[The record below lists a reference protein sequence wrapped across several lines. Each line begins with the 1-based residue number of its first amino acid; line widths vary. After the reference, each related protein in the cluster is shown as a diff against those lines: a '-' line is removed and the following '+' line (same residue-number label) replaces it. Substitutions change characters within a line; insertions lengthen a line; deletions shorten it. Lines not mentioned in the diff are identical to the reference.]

1 MLKTEEP
8 KSRLTFMARI
18 TNLGSKV
25 KILFLPAHL
34 GTILHVT
41 KDEEYAKQFV

>member
-18 TNLGSKV
+18 TNLGR
-25 KILFLPAHL
+25 
-34 GTILHVT
+34 TILHVT

>member
-18 TNLGSKV
+18 TNLGSKF
-25 KILFLPAHL
+25 KLFFIVQI

-41 KDEEYAKQFV
+41 KDDTYAKEFV